1 MHYLM
6 NYDISKFSPQQ
17 RPTACLEAAVQQKL
31 MNLPATGDTYEAA
44 CDSVDLLVLV
54 ILITHVNSC
63 LLCDRH
69 ALSHH
74 FFLHLL
80 LRSSTQAVE

>member
-6 NYDISKFSPQQ
+6 NYDISEFSPQQ
-17 RPTACLEAAVQQKL
+17 RPIACLEAAVQQKL

-54 ILITHVNSC
+54 ILITHVCYVTDMHCHTIFLTLVAALQHTSC
-63 LLCDRH
+63 
-69 ALSHH
+69 
-74 FFLHLL
+74 
-80 LRSSTQAVE
+80 